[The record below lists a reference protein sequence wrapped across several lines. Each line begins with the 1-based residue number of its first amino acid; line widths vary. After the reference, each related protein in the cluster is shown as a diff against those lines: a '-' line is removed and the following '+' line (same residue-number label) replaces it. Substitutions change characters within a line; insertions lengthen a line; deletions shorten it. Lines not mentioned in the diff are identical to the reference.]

1 MLAVMR
7 KKIQI
12 ILLIGIAAAGIRLG
26 WILYDRHQ
34 NSMQNA
40 TKQEPK
46 LFSPDFYVTPKKLYP
61 YDLKT
66 AKQLTQQPVWVKV
79 GYAYPYYTF
88 DAASRKA
95 SLAKEAGKLLP
106 LQKLEIKDI
115 VLEKAPDASGRKEVL
130 AIFQQGDR
138 WYATPVGTEQNGDF
152 SFFCNDMLFI
162 EDPHSLYNDW
172 PSTVWQQI
180 DQHQAKPGMS
190 ELQIGFSLG
199 IGLLESSSDETDRT
213 LDYPNGGN
221 PLRVSFHDGK
231 AVQIEPGSKQ

>member
-40 TKQEPK
+40 TKQESK
-46 LFSPDFYVTPKKLYP
+46 LFSPEFYVTPKKLYP

-79 GYAYPYYTF
+79 GYAYPSYTF

-162 EDPHSLYNDW
+162 EDPHGLYNDW

-213 LDYPNGGN
+213 LDYPNGDT

>member
-12 ILLIGIAAAGIRLG
+12 ILLIGIAAAGTRLG
-26 WILYDRHQ
+26 WILYQRHQ
-34 NSMQNA
+34 DRVA
-40 TKQEPK
+40 TAKQEPK
-46 LFSPDFYVTPKKLYP
+46 LFSPDFYVSPKKLYP

-66 AKQLTQQPVWVKV
+66 AKQLTQQRGWVKV
-79 GYAYPYYTF
+79 GYAYPYYAF

-106 LQKLEIKDI
+106 LQKIEIKDV
-115 VLEKAPDASGRKEVL
+115 VLGKAPDGPGKREVL
-130 AIFQQGDR
+130 AIFQQGGA

-152 SFFCNDMLFI
+152 RFFCNDMLFF
-162 EDPHSLYNDW
+162 EDPHGLYDDW
-172 PSTVWQQI
+172 PSSVWQQI

-190 ELQIGFSLG
+190 ELQMDFSLG
-199 IGLLESSSDETDRT
+199 IGLLDPGSDETDRT

-221 PLRVSFHDGK
+221 PLRVSFHDDK
-231 AVQIEPGSKQ
+231 AVKIEPGTKD